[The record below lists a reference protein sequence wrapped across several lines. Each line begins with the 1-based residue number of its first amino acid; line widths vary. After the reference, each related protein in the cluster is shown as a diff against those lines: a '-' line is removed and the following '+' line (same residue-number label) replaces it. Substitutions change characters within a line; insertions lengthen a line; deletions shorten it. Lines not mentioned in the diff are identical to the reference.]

1 MTITIE
7 LSPEKENTLREQAA
21 RHGLAMNDYARALV
35 ERHLPADA
43 ERNGWPAGF
52 FEETFGSL
60 TEDEARRLDQGN
72 CEEREPLS

>member
-35 ERHLPADA
+35 ERHLPVSTA
-43 ERNGWPAGF
+43 
-52 FEETFGSL
+52 
-60 TEDEARRLDQGN
+60 
-72 CEEREPLS
+72 C